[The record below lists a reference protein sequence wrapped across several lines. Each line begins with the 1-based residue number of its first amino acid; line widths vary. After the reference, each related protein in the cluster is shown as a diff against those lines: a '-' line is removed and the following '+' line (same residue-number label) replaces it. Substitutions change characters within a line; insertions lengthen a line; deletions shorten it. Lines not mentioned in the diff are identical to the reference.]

1 MTDTPLHPAKTSMPS
16 TCTTDT
22 HTRMEDL
29 SEQIMS
35 KLGKEKIPDFF
46 NRIMMPV
53 NHALLLCLCKQSLA
67 TLSKRYSLP
76 ENTVAVANL
85 NAMVNDRNQSHTVH
99 LALLFLLLNVDQ
111 ELKQRIMFSE
121 NTHMHAKLTRFF
133 LDLKNEAVAPFFCNE
148 NMTATQLVVK
158 SQELWQIA

>member
-16 TCTTDT
+16 TCATDT
-22 HTRMEDL
+22 HTQMDDS
-29 SEQIMS
+29 SEQVMS

-46 NRIMMPV
+46 NRIMLPV
-53 NHALLLCLCKQSLA
+53 NHALLICLCKQSLA
-67 TLSKRYSLP
+67 TLSQRYSLP
-76 ENTVAVANL
+76 ENTVAIANL
-85 NAMVNDRNQSHTVH
+85 NAMACDFKQPHTVH

-111 ELKQRIMFSE
+111 ELKQKIMLSE

-158 SQELWQIA
+158 AQELWQIA